1 MEVLAGSGSGGVAD
15 GVGAAQF
22 NCPTG
27 VAVDREGNIIVADSR
42 NNRVRK
48 IAPDGTVSTI
58 AGSGSQGF
66 ADGPGA
72 SAQFNYPTGV
82 AVDGVGNIIVA
93 DSDNHR
99 VRKIAPDSTVSTLA
113 GSGRAGFADGP
124 GAAAQL
130 NGPKGV
136 AVDCEGNI
144 IVADSCNNR
153 VRKIAPNGTVSTL
166 AGSGSQGFAD
176 GPGASAQFDYPTG
189 VAVDCA
195 GDIIVTDYGN
205 HRVRKIAP
213 NGGTVSTLAGSGRAG
228 LADGPGAEA
237 QFFFP
242 EGVTV
247 DGEGNIILL

>member
-1 MEVLAGSGSGGVAD
+1 MEVLAGSGSGRVAD

-27 VAVDREGNIIVADSR
+27 VAVDGEGNIIVSDSC

-48 IAPDGTVSTI
+48 IAPDGTVSTL

-66 ADGPGA
+66 AEGPGA

-82 AVDGVGNIIVA
+82 AIDGEGNIIVA

-99 VRKIAPDSTVSTLA
+99 VRKFAPDSTVSTLA
-113 GSGRAGFADGP
+113 GSGRAGLADGL

-136 AVDCEGNI
+136 AVDGQGSI

-153 VRKIAPNGTVSTL
+153 VRKIAPDGTVSTL
-166 AGSGSQGFAD
+166 AGSRSQGFED
-176 GPGASAQFDYPTG
+176 GPGAAAQFDYPTG
-189 VAVDCA
+189 VAVDCDV
-195 GDIIVTDYGN
+195 DIIVRQRQSSCAQDRAGR
-205 HRVRKIAP
+205 HGQHARWVRK
-213 NGGTVSTLAGSGRAG
+213 GRAYG
-228 LADGPGAEA
+228 RPGRSCTVL
-237 QFFFP
+237 FP
-242 EGVTV
+242 
-247 DGEGNIILL
+247 